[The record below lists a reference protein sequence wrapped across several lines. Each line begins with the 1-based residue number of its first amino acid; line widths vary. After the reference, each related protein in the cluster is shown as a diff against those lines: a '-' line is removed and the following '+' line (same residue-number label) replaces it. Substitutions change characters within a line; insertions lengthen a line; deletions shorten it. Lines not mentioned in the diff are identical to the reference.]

1 MDKFYVITNQ
11 LKDTDYRI
19 TNEIKEYIEANGKT
33 CILSQKDTDGHIIP
47 GTIPEGM
54 DCAIVL
60 GGDGTLIRAARELE
74 GYGIPLLGVN
84 MGTLG
89 YLAEVELHDCRAA
102 LDRLF
107 AEMPDIEDRMMLQ
120 GSVNGKQSYSA
131 MNDIVVTRAGELRV
145 VHFNIYVN
153 DTLLNSYRA
162 DGVIIS
168 TPTGTT
174 GYNLSAGGP
183 IVEPTASMF
192 VITPICSHALNT
204 SSIVLSA
211 EDMIEIEI
219 CEGRYGRQE
228 RAVVTFDGMDGIAL
242 TTGDRV
248 VIRKSEETTKL
259 LKLNKESFM
268 KTMREKMKGN

>member
-120 GSVNGKQSYSA
+120 GSVNGKHSYSA

-183 IVEPTASMF
+183 IVEPTASIF

-211 EDMIEIEI
+211 EDTIEIEI

>member
-228 RAVVTFDGMDGIAL
+228 RTVVTFDGMDGIAL